1 MQKLLADAS
10 AEDPAELQQI
20 DTKRPPRPRP
30 TFSELRSALAKEAP
44 ALPAVVAP
52 VADDMSQL
60 TANLKELVGSRH
72 PMLMAASDQIFD
84 AGGKRVRP
92 ALVLLASRAC
102 AADHGLA
109 PKQRSLAEITEM
121 IHTASLVHDDV
132 LDECE
137 LRRGAATVNS
147 TYGTRV
153 AVLVGDF
160 LFAQA
165 SWGLAQLD
173 NLEVIKLISEVI
185 ADFADGEIRQ
195 AQALFDV
202 ELTMEDY
209 LDKSFWK
216 TASLLAASCR
226 SAALLGADSSGEGAV
241 PEGSEGEYADAM
253 YAYGKHLGLAFQVVD
268 DILDFTQDTATLG
281 KEAGQD
287 LASGNLTAPAIYALR
302 DEAHGERL
310 REIVESEFTEGTLE
324 EAISLVEE
332 AGGIESAMELARE
345 QGQMAYD
352 ALACLP
358 PSESR
363 HSLEG
368 LIEYVLRR
376 IS

>member
-1 MQKLLADAS
+1 M
-10 AEDPAELQQI
+10 E
-20 DTKRPPRPRP
+20 
-30 TFSELRSALAKEAP
+30 
-44 ALPAVVAP
+44 
-52 VADDMSQL
+52 QL
-60 TANLKELVGSRH
+60 TQNLKALVGSRH
-72 PMLMAASDQIFD
+72 PLLMAAADQIFD

-102 AADHGLA
+102 ASGGGIT
-109 PKQRSLAEITEM
+109 KRQSSLAEITEM

-147 TYGTRV
+147 TYGSRV

-173 NLEVIKLISEVI
+173 NLEVIKLISQVI

-202 ELTMEDY
+202 DLTMEDY

-226 SAALLGADSSGEGAV
+226 SAALLGEEEDAGAEGAAEV
-241 PEGSEGEYADAM
+241 AEAM
-253 YAYGKHLGLAFQVVD
+253 YGYGKHLGLAFQVVD
-268 DILDFTQDTATLG
+268 DILDFTQDAATLG

-287 LASGNLTAPAIYALR
+287 LASGNLTAPAIFALR
-302 DEAHGERL
+302 HPEHGPKL
-310 REIVESEFTEGTLE
+310 RAIIESEFTEGTLE
-324 EAISLVEE
+324 EAIGLVEA
-332 AGGIESAMELARE
+332 AGGIEEAMELARE
-345 QGQMAYD
+345 EGAMAYERLAVLEPSD
-352 ALACLP
+352 A
-358 PSESR
+358 R
-363 HSLEG
+363 HSMEG